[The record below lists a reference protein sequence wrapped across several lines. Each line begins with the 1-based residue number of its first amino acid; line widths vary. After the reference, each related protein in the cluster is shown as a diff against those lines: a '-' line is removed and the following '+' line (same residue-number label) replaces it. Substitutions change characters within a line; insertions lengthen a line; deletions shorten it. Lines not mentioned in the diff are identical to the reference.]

1 MKPFVSVPTYH
12 RTYPVTAGDDNL
24 KKGSLSTAK
33 SIQTKAA
40 TDADESNP
48 EPDTNPAPK
57 PTKRKAKPTQAKPA
71 TNADESNPEPDTN
84 PTPKPTKRR
93 AKPTQAKPAIDVDES
108 HPEPDTNPAPK
119 VTKAKAKL
127 TQAKVATDVDK
138 SNTEPDTTPTPK
150 STKTKAKASQA
161 KAAIDVNES
170 DHNSNTN
177 PPPKPTRPKSTKP
190 KVKPSQAKAANDLD
204 EPNTEPDTTP
214 APKSTKT
221 KDTESRAKGPKDVDE
236 SNPESDTNPTPKP
249 TKTKAKSAQ
258 AKAAI
263 DADESDTNPTP
274 KPTKPKAKSP
284 HSKASTDVDEAFELT
299 HVTNKPS
306 ARRKSSKRR
315 LARQIQ
321 MEAQPCSSEALL
333 PIPPTTCK
341 SLHSSPKSPKGSR
354 LIKNDSMI
362 VNHLSTS
369 GKGKEVSQLD
379 PESDCEWV
387 IPSRKYTPP
396 PTPPELKEINSL
408 YLPEATRIPGHNEI
422 VYCRF
427 GRQWEGLS
435 DVSYCIGPLRP
446 GDSGTVE
453 LLSGATLFSWFNT
466 HTVQWETLP
475 EGYAMC
481 EPKQRISIFQLRR
494 EIEEAVRQAEGD
506 ETNKKEMEMD
516 DDDVG
521 SNDERGGDREVVEE
535 YNEEEEDD
543 DEEGFNHE
551 GAQPYQDDR
560 FSSPPDAMDI
570 DHESSEEGSSYS
582 ATLSDGTKHR
592 LKAPQPTMEHQA
604 ASSKDGLV
612 PSTTNNESPR
622 SSCPA
627 ESSDHE
633 IGKAH
638 PLLNTIRTY
647 LNEESMDVEADDD
660 DDEDEED
667 EGKIDQQEDL
677 PYTGPS
683 PRGCPSQESTSYL
696 AKLRKSLI
704 DGSHTL
710 RMPIPKML
718 KRMAV
723 VPEESKRQLNDWNL
737 TQAYPKVLAIK
748 DPTVAK
754 LKLADVRQIHQEM
767 FSGATPEEVR
777 LLRAKMQSRI
787 SGAAQVDPEAR
798 RIKLAMK
805 LKDELH
811 ALCSRVST
819 EGSCEVIS
827 ILVCEDDRLSSVVVG
842 REELW
847 EILDHSDVLVR
858 PVLGRI
864 NSAVRS
870 VKEGLVK
877 PKDINVRAIF
887 SGKDESGE
895 GTSKVP
901 PAATPAPST
910 HSAPRP
916 SSSMQ
921 NTTHVPLPASKPLT
935 EKEIH
940 VRYTYREG
948 MTRLTHIPVE
958 IWKLMPGEAA
968 PPHIPPELLNK
979 FCVQIPWWLCGINES
994 LRDWVVRFTRHKI
1007 QCLVQIEIHKLTSL
1021 KITTPI
1027 CVSLPSL
1034 LIQYKLV
1041 IVGYSPHCP
1050 HLPGVEFYSNK
1061 FKQGV
1066 SIPGAKEMV
1075 FAWLGHQ
1082 TVPGGPCR
1090 VERWPQKYLNM
1101 DEDLGNPEYLSIPT
1115 FISFR
1120 EDGEEWVRATVA
1132 DCLEILKNKA
1142 QSCKNI
1148 DLKDSMLP
1156 VLDRAQQAVK
1166 AGRDIVALK
1175 NPNLKAPEPSWR
1187 SKSKKKKKLPS
1198 VEPES
1203 EEDDDVDSQIET
1215 LAPSKTPTPPS
1226 SPEFDPT
1233 GSIPRNELNTQSQRF
1248 NPPPSQTAVPS
1259 CDHGNFGPTWPS
1271 TQSGQPPHYH
1281 PYKHPPLQSKQARY
1295 VEDEP
1300 MQRQYEPR
1308 NANQLPYPSDFLLS
1322 QGMYDD
1328 DRHYAAQ
1335 LQASQQRLVREDSN
1349 LYPGRSSAD
1358 YHPSAEERRHPH
1370 PIQLLQLR
1378 SRAPKGRREDCNI
1391 RVGPLLNQVET

>member
-1 MKPFVSVPTYH
+1 MFPPDLEELEDETVRLRTAYH

-127 TQAKVATDVDK
+127 TQA
-138 SNTEPDTTPTPK
+138 
-150 STKTKAKASQA
+150 KTKAKASQA

-284 HSKASTDVDEAFELT
+284 HSKASTDVDERSNSLT
-299 HVTNKPS
+299 SRISPAQDERVPNGGSQGKFKWKLNPVQAIVHSGLLRDRNYSEPFVNK
-306 ARRKSSKRR
+306 
-315 LARQIQ
+315 
-321 MEAQPCSSEALL
+321 
-333 PIPPTTCK
+333 
-341 SLHSSPKSPKGSR
+341 
-354 LIKNDSMI
+354 
-362 VNHLSTS
+362 
-369 GKGKEVSQLD
+369 
-379 PESDCEWV
+379 
-387 IPSRKYTPP
+387 
-396 PTPPELKEINSL
+396 PPELKEINSL

-427 GRQWEGLS
+427 GRQWE
-435 DVSYCIGPLRP
+435 
-446 GDSGTVE
+446 GTVE

-677 PYTGPS
+677 PYT
-683 PRGCPSQESTSYL
+683 ESTSYL

-737 TQAYPKVLAIK
+737 TQAYHKVLAIK

-901 PAATPAPST
+901 PAATPAHPPT
-910 HSAPRP
+910 
-916 SSSMQ
+916 Q
-921 NTTHVPLPASKPLT
+921 LPDHLQACKIP
-935 EKEIH
+935 H
-940 VRYTYREG
+940 MEG

-1090 VERWPQKYLNM
+1090 VERWPQKYLDM

-1259 CDHGNFGPTWPS
+1259 CDHVHSQVNHPTITHTNTLHFNPNRLATLRMSQCNGNTS
-1271 TQSGQPPHYH
+1271 
-1281 PYKHPPLQSKQARY
+1281 LA
-1295 VEDEP
+1295 
-1300 MQRQYEPR
+1300 M
-1308 NANQLPYPSDFLLS
+1308 NQLPYPSDFLLS

-1335 LQASQQRLVREDSN
+1335 LQASQQRLTTTPALKSVVILTPFSCYSSGRE
-1349 LYPGRSSAD
+1349 P
-1358 YHPSAEERRHPH
+1358 
-1370 PIQLLQLR
+1370 LR
-1378 SRAPKGRREDCNI
+1378 VDARTVISESD
-1391 RVGPLLNQVET
+1391 LF